1 MKTKSLYSV
10 LGAFLALCLLP
21 QTAMA
26 DSSQGGLVPVFKPE
40 FTINWDGGV
49 IQTDNRG
56 AVPEI
61 VDWNGDGKK
70 DLLVGVFYNGNIFY
84 YQNYGTNESPVF
96 HDRVMLEA
104 DGSTIALSFG

>member
-1 MKTKSLYSV
+1 M
-10 LGAFLALCLLP
+10 LCLLP
-21 QTAMA
+21 QAALA
-26 DSSQGGLVPVFKPE
+26 DSSQGAAVPVFKPE

-56 AVPEI
+56 AVPEV
-61 VDWNGDGKK
+61 VDWDGDGNK

-84 YQNYGTNESPVF
+84 YKNYGTNESPVF

-104 DGSTIALSFG
+104 DLLVIRL